1 MMQTRAVRK
10 LRSENYRDIFF
21 ATADLRRRT
30 ILYLPLIPLLKYG
43 QASRFTRGEVIS
55 LARAR
60 IEFYTAPFFPTS
72 QLVTLFF
79 HELEDRRAWIVGSVA
94 LAALSFSC
102 DLVVPNNLN
111 VITSALTEDA
121 WITFFRDHFGYKLRS
136 VPCSSF
142 YVKLARS
149 KLIFT
154 HDDIEVRC
162 LPLTRSCFSTR
173 RPSTKQLQSLYPAT
187 WKYSSCSSELAVR

>member
-1 MMQTRAVRK
+1 M
-10 LRSENYRDIFF
+10 
-21 ATADLRRRT
+21 
-30 ILYLPLIPLLKYG
+30 
-43 QASRFTRGEVIS
+43 S

-60 IEFYTAPFFPTS
+60 IEFYTMPFFPTS
-72 QLVTLFF
+72 KLVTLFF

-111 VITSALTEDA
+111 VIASALMEDA
-121 WITFFRDHFGYKLRS
+121 WITFFRDHLGYKLRS

-149 KLIFT
+149 RLIFT

-162 LPLTRSCFSTR
+162 LPFTQTCCSTLH
-173 RPSTKQLQSLYPAT
+173 PSTKQSQSRSPAA
-187 WKYSSCSSELAVR
+187 WKYSSYSSVLAVR

>member
-1 MMQTRAVRK
+1 M
-10 LRSENYRDIFF
+10 
-21 ATADLRRRT
+21 
-30 ILYLPLIPLLKYG
+30 
-43 QASRFTRGEVIS
+43 S
-55 LARAR
+55 LARAL

-72 QLVTLFF
+72 QLATLFF
-79 HELEDRRAWIVGSVA
+79 HELGDRRAWIVGSIA

-142 YVKLARS
+142 YVKLAQSR
-149 KLIFT
+149 LIFT
-154 HDDIEVRC
+154 HDDIKVSC
-162 LPLTRSCFSTR
+162 LPLTRTRCSTLR
-173 RPSTKQLQSLYPAT
+173 SSTKQLQSRSHAV
-187 WKYSSCSSELAVR
+187 WKYSSYSSVLAVC

>member
-1 MMQTRAVRK
+1 MHTRAAHK

-30 ILYLPLIPLLKYG
+30 LLYLPLIPLLKYG
-43 QASRFTRGEVIS
+43 QASKFTRGEVMS

-94 LAALSFSC
+94 LAALSFTC

-136 VPCSSF
+136 VQCGSF

-149 KLIFT
+149 RLIFS
-154 HDDIEVRC
+154 HDDIEVSC
-162 LPLTRSCFSTR
+162 LPCTRTCCSSP
-173 RPSTKQLQSLYPAT
+173 RPSTRQSQSRSPAT
-187 WKYSSCSSELAVR
+187 WKYSNYSSVLAVR